1 MTKQKRD
8 IVFTLRLT
16 KDEYIQLCVEAE
28 NEKKKPSQLAR
39 ERILN
44 KEEK

>member
-1 MTKQKRD
+1 MSKQKRN

-16 KDEYIQLCVEAE
+16 ENEYEQIILEAE
-28 NEKKKPSQLAR
+28 KEGKKPSQLAR

-44 KEEK
+44 KEGK